1 MSITSGF
8 FNSVNGDRVYNA
20 DDMSNY
26 FEGLV
31 SSGVIANP
39 LTSLQVKAD
48 GTSMTVE
55 VQAGRAIIENRWV
68 RSTAV
73 EALTLEA
80 ADGLLSRIDAVVLKY
95 SVGNREITLEV
106 KKGTAAT
113 SPIAPTMSR
122 NESVYEYCLA
132 TVYISAGAT
141 KISQANITDTRP
153 NKEVCGLVTSL
164 VNNIDISELYAQW
177 QAAFTAQYEAFNALY
192 EEIKNTLQV
201 PSKVKKYESTYAAA
215 EGTKSFPINVSEYV
229 AGDALLVHLEGIKLT
244 EGTDYTV
251 SGSNIVL
258 TEAINSERTY
268 TVTVF
273 KAEV

>member
-20 DDMSNY
+20 EDISNY

-39 LTSLQVKAD
+39 LTSFRVKTD
-48 GTSMTVE
+48 GTGMTVE
-55 VQAGRAIIENRWV
+55 VQAGRAIIENHWV
-68 RSTAV
+68 KSTAV
-73 EALTLEA
+73 ESLTLEA
-80 ADGLLSRIDAVVLKY
+80 SDGLLNRIDAIILKY

-113 SPIAPTMSR
+113 NPTAPTMSR
-122 NESVYEYCLA
+122 NESAYEYCLA
-132 TVYISAGAT
+132 TVYIAAGAS
-141 KISQANITDTRP
+141 KITQANITDTRP
-153 NKEVCGLVTSL
+153 NKEVCGLVTNL

-177 QAAFTAQYEAFNALY
+177 QAAFDAQYKAFNDLY
-192 EEIKNTLQV
+192 EEIKTTLQV
-201 PSKVKKYESTYAAA
+201 PSKVKKYESTYEASS
-215 EGTKSFPINVSEYV
+215 GVKTFPINISEYV
-229 AGDALLVHLEGIKLT
+229 TGDALLVHLEGIKLT
-244 EGTDYTV
+244 EGTDYTI

-258 TEAINSERTY
+258 TEAISSDRTY

>member
-48 GTSMTVE
+48 GTGMTVE

-80 ADGLLSRIDAVVLKY
+80 ADGLLSRIDAVILKY
-95 SVGNREITLEV
+95 SVANREITLEV

-132 TVYISAGAT
+132 TVHISAGAT

-164 VNNIDISELYAQW
+164 VNNIDITELYAQW
-177 QAAFTAQYEAFNALY
+177 QAAFDAQYKAFNDLY
-192 EEIKNTLQV
+192 EEIKDTLQV
-201 PSKVKKYESTYAAA
+201 PSKVKKYESTYSAA

-244 EGTDYTV
+244 EGTDYTI
-251 SGSNIVL
+251 SGGNIVL
-258 TEAINSERTY
+258 PSAINSERTY